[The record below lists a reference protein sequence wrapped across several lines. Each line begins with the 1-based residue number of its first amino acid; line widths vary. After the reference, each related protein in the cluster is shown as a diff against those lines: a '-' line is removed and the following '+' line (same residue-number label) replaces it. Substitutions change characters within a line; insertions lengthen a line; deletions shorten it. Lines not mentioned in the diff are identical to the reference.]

1 MPVSLLLTGPDL
13 RRKPPISC
21 CLNTRV
27 PVPAARLRC
36 LLRRKSTR
44 LMRISATSTWP
55 HGTVYMIQQ
64 AAIAIDVQA
73 EACRVCGATSRPV
86 FQQQVIGHS
95 VRYFD
100 CAECGYVQT
109 EQPHW
114 LDQAYSRAI
123 NDVDTGIM
131 ARNDLNVKRVLM
143 TLLAMGQLGGRV
155 IDHAGGYGILVRML
169 RDKGV
174 DARWRDKYCENVVAR
189 GFEASDDRC
198 ELLTA
203 FEVLEHMVNPLE
215 EIAKM
220 LEAGPT
226 VLISTEL
233 VTSSST
239 PQPDWWYYGPEHGQ
253 HIGFFRPA
261 TLEWIAAKLG
271 CYQASDGVSLHLFS
285 KSPVPARWL
294 ALVKLKRFASLAAR
308 FAPASKTMSDFQLLR
323 KAQ

>member
-1 MPVSLLLTGPDL
+1 MPEAPQGCWHMDESGRL
-13 RRKPPISC
+13 IS
-21 CLNTRV
+21 
-27 PVPAARLRC
+27 
-36 LLRRKSTR
+36 
-44 LMRISATSTWP
+44 ISATSTWP
-55 HGTVYMIQQ
+55 HGTVSVIQQ
-64 AAIAIDVQA
+64 TAMAIDVKP
-73 EACRVCGATSRPV
+73 EACRVCGAPSRPV
-86 FQQQVIGHS
+86 FAQQVIGHT

-100 CAECGYVQT
+100 CSACGYVQT

-131 ARNDLNVKRVLM
+131 ARNELNVKRVLM

-169 RDKGV
+169 RDKGI
-174 DARWRDKYCENVVAR
+174 DARWRDKFCENVVAR

-215 EIAKM
+215 EMAKM
-220 LEAGPT
+220 LEASPA

-233 VTSSST
+233 VPSSAT
-239 PQPDWWYYGPEHGQ
+239 PKPGWWYYGPEHGQ

-261 TLEWIAAKLG
+261 TLKWIAAKLG
-271 CYQASDGVSLHLFS
+271 CHQASDGVSLHFFS
-285 KSPVPARWL
+285 KSPVPARWH
-294 ALVKLKRFASLAAR
+294 ALIRLKRFASLAAR